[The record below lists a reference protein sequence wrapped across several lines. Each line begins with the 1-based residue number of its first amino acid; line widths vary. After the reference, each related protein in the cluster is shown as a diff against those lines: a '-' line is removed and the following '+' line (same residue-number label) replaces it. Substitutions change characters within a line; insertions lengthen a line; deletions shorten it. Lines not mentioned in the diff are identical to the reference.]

1 MQFIVIIIYNSIMY
15 VCICNAIKES
25 QVVSSV
31 QEGNNDLDS
40 VSADLGV
47 GMYCGSCVHV
57 VKALIDE
64 AKDRELSSSNPHINQ
79 ELTGQPKKLNPV
91 RSTLT

>member
-1 MQFIVIIIYNSIMY
+1 MQFIVIIIYNSDMY

-31 QEGNNDLDS
+31 QEGNSDLDS

-47 GMYCGSCVHV
+47 GMYCGSCVNV

-64 AKDRELSSSNPHINQ
+64 AKEKERSSSNSHMNQ
-79 ELTGQPKKLNPV
+79 ELTGQPKKLNPA
-91 RSTLT
+91 RSMLT